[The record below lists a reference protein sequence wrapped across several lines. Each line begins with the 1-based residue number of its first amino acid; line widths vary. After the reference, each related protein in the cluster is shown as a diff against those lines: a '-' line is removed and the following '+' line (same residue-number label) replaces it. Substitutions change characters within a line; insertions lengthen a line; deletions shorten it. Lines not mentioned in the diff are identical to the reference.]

1 MVFADMPDP
10 PYVAVIFSSLRTA
23 DDDAGYGAMAER
35 MDELAAQQPG
45 YVGIESARDTDGF
58 GLTVSYWATE
68 AAALDWKQ
76 VAEHLGAQQLG
87 RDRWYQR
94 YIVARRERA
103 AAVRVATRRTRRRP
117 TVAGMTRRRPA
128 NQPRCSN

>member
-10 PYVAVIFSSLRTA
+10 PYVAVVFSSLRTT

-45 YVGIESARDTDGF
+45 YVGIETARDPDGF

-68 AAALDWKQ
+68 AAAQDWKL
-76 VAEHLGAQQLG
+76 VTDHLGAQQLG

-94 YIVARRERA
+94 YIV
-103 AAVRVATRRTRRRP
+103 RVATVERQYDWRRGEADVGLQSP
-117 TVAGMTRRRPA
+117 E
-128 NQPRCSN
+128 